1 VLAADRAGG
10 AIRRFT
16 VGLRGRLPPGAAAAS
31 FFSIKRRT
39 DSVLTIIF
47 ELLDVVLRLYM
58 WAVILAA
65 VVSTLASFGVL
76 DTRNRIVWTIGDF
89 LYRLTEPALRP
100 IRNFLPNFGGIDISP
115 LILILIIMAARML
128 LARVYEGL
136 VTGLWSSVLL

>member
-1 VLAADRAGG
+1 
-10 AIRRFT
+10 
-16 VGLRGRLPPGAAAAS
+16 
-31 FFSIKRRT
+31 
-39 DSVLTIIF
+39 
-47 ELLDVVLRLYM
+47 LLDIVLRLYL

-100 IRNFLPNFGGIDISP
+100 IRNFLPNFGGIDLSP

-136 VTGLWSSVLL
+136 VTGLWSAVLL